1 METENPREADIHGR
15 GLAFPIRLGPAGLE
29 ESAGLRKIR
38 ESIRI
43 ILGTQH
49 GERVMRP
56 DFGCNLARLMF
67 EPNNASTASLA
78 RYYVEEGLTRWEP
91 RIELVRVTVTNDSV
105 RATLRIDITYRVR
118 ATQRPDTLV
127 HTLNLE
133 RT

>member
-1 METENPREADIHGR
+1 MESDIHGR
-15 GLAFPIRLGPAGLE
+15 GLAFPVRLGPAGLV

-38 ESIRI
+38 ESITI
-43 ILGTQH
+43 ILGTQY

-67 EPNNASTASLA
+67 APNNASTASLA

-91 RIELVRVTVTNDSV
+91 RIELVEVSVTNDSLK
-105 RATLRIDITYRVR
+105 AALHIDITYRLR
-118 ATQRPDTLV
+118 ATQTTDTLV
-127 HTLNLE
+127 HTFHLE